1 MIYAN
6 YSTADSASQVWLKN
20 IKIIIKIMPTL
31 LIASGNAGKLRE
43 FEAILANICMGDVR
57 IHLVLPKSMGID
69 LDVVEDGS
77 NYAENAAK
85 KALAYARASG
95 LIALADDSGL
105 EVDALGGQPG
115 LYSARYAP
123 WPGAT
128 DADRRQYLLQNLR
141 DHPRPWLAHFH
152 CTIAIATP
160 QGDVYFA
167 EGDCPGEI
175 IPEERG
181 ANGFGYDPVFY
192 LAEYQKTMAELPESE
207 KNRLSHRARAAF
219 AAVPILKRLFTG

>member
-1 MIYAN
+1 M
-6 YSTADSASQVWLKN
+6 T
-20 IKIIIKIMPTL
+20 TL

-43 FEAILANICMGDVR
+43 FEAILAHVSMEDVP
-57 IHLVLPKSMGID
+57 IHLVLPKSLGID

-141 DHPRPWLAHFH
+141 ACPRPWAAHFH
-152 CTIAIATP
+152 CTVAIATP
-160 QGDVYFA
+160 RGDLYFA
-167 EGDCPGEI
+167 EGDCLGEI

-192 LAEYQKTMAELPESE
+192 LAEYQKTMAELPEDE
-207 KNRLSHRARAAF
+207 KNRLSHRARAVF
-219 AAVPILKRLFTG
+219 AAAPTLRRLLAG